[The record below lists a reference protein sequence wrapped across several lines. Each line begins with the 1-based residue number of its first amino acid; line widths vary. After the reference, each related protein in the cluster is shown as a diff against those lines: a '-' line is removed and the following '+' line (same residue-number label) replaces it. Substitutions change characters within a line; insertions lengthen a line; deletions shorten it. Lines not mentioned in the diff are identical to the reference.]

1 MSEDF
6 KIVRTSVHDQVRDYL
21 EAAIRDKR
29 YEPGKALPPERELAA
44 KLSVSRHSLRQAL
57 ASLEAIGIVE
67 RRHGSG
73 VYLRV
78 LPSDDAIVRVTD
90 VLFSADRS
98 LENVV
103 EARLA
108 IEPYIAAV
116 SSQRHTDESMEALR
130 ESIESSDEAAHS
142 GGTARRPGFHS
153 SLAEMSGNSVLAG
166 IVRSLLT
173 GPRGMPRLAA
183 VDPEQLQV
191 WQRDHAN
198 IHEAV
203 GDCNAK
209 AAQRLMTNHLKA
221 VLRLAIIAED
231 GKMDASES

>member
-6 KIVRTSVHDQVRDYL
+6 KIIRTSVHDQVRDYL
-21 EAAIRDKR
+21 EAAIRDGE

-44 KLSVSRHSLRQAL
+44 TLSVSRHSLRQAL
-57 ASLEAIGIVE
+57 ASLEGIGVVE

-73 VYLRV
+73 VYLRAS
-78 LPSDDAIVRVTD
+78 PSDDAIVRVTD
-90 VLFSADRS
+90 VLFNAERS

-108 IEPYIAAV
+108 IEPYIAAIA
-116 SSQRHTDESMEALR
+116 SERHSDEGMEALR
-130 ESIESSDEAAHS
+130 DSIEASDEAAHS
-142 GGTARRPGFHS
+142 GGAARRPGFHS
-153 SLAEMSGNSVLAG
+153 CIAEMSGNSVLAG

-183 VDPEQLQV
+183 VDPEQLHV

-203 GDCNAK
+203 GDRDAK
-209 AAQRLMTNHLKA
+209 AAQRLMTNHLAA
-221 VLRLAIIAED
+221 VLRTAILAED
-231 GKMDASES
+231 AKIEAS